1 MGELSTDCLSCNTV
15 SGLVHPPGGIIYEN
29 NHWIVFLGAGALSVP
44 QGYIVLKRHCEE
56 MRELTPGEAST
67 LGMVMKHTTQVFTVV
82 LRPARVHLG
91 LYAEVVRH
99 IHWHVIPRLSNMPAG
114 NIPLTLL
121 IAWNRSLQR
130 LGLKQV
136 CPDNEVATLAAKM
149 KLEFQRLEAAVL

>member
-1 MGELSTDCLSCNTV
+1 V
-15 SGLVHPPGGIIYEN
+15 SGHVHPPGGIIYGN
-29 NHWIVFLGAGALSVP
+29 SHWIVFLGAGALSVP

-56 MRELTPGEAST
+56 MNDLTLEESST
-67 LGMVMKHTTQVFTVV
+67 LGIVMKHTTQVFTSV

-136 CPDNEVATLAAKM
+136 HSDNQVAKLAARM
-149 KLEFQRLEAAVL
+149 KLEFQQEVEQE

>member
-1 MGELSTDCLSCNTV
+1 V
-15 SGLVHPPGGIIYEN
+15 SGLVHPPGGIIYDN
-29 NHWIVFLGAGALSVP
+29 SHWIVFLGAGSLSVP

-56 MRELTPGEAST
+56 MKELTLEESSS
-67 LGMVMKHTTQVFTVV
+67 LGIVMKHTTQVFISV
-82 LRPARVHLG
+82 LKPARVHLG

-114 NIPLTLL
+114 NIPLALL

-136 CPDNEVATLAAKM
+136 CSDNEVATLAAKM
-149 KLEFQRLEAAVL
+149 RLEFQRLEATLS